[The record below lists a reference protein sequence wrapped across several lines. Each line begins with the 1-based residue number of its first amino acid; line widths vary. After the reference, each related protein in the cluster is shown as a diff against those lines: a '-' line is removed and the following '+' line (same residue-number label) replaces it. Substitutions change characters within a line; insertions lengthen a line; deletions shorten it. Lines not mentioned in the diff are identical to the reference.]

1 MVLNAFYSWSYSFI
15 ERRGREE
22 REKGRE
28 KGRLDKMLQMIFL
41 LTRTIYE
48 GQVGLEFMTC
58 LVSGFGAIMK
68 SDTDIQDIQIC
79 YG

>member
-1 MVLNAFYSWSYSFI
+1 MELFFHRKEGEGSEGKG
-15 ERRGREE
+15 ERKGGRG
-22 REKGRE
+22 GRS
-28 KGRLDKMLQMIFL
+28 DKMLQMIFL

-68 SDTDIQDIQIC
+68 SDTDMQDIQIC